1 MTINNGRFTINT
13 DGLGNIWISETIKSE
28 KSGKV
33 FHKNYG
39 YHKSIKDCLKA
50 FHRYRT
56 LGSDARTT
64 EQALKA
70 ISTAFD
76 EAQRTLDAY
85 ADSFVEAQKIVK
97 AQQEAESLA
106 DEKEGAEE

>member
-85 ADSFVEAQKIVK
+85 ADSFVK
-97 AQQEAESLA
+97 AQQETESLA